1 MKGKSVTSFIS
12 DKSLSWILKNAI
24 IHLLCAIFCLFF
36 GAIYEAFSFGV
47 YSIYMIYAFCIPL
60 LLGAIPLFS
69 LALWGKKFPGRFALN
84 AWNSGIAALTVG
96 CIVKGVLDIYGTTNR
111 LIIVYPIAAAIL
123 LLAGLISYVF
133 QKW

>member
-1 MKGKSVTSFIS
+1 M
-12 DKSLSWILKNAI
+12 LKK
-24 IHLLCAIFCLFF
+24 HLLFNIIGSSFLALF

-84 AWNSGIAALTVG
+84 AWNFGIAALTVG

-133 QKW
+133 EKW